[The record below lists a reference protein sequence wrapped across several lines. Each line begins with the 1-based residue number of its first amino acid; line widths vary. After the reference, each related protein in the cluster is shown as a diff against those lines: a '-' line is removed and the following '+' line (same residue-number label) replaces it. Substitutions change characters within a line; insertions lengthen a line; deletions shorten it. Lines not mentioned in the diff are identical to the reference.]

1 MSTSH
6 QLSKSNGNAAGAVA
20 VPPSHDVGIHGI
32 PVRKERPR
40 RASGFRGFSRIVK
53 SCGLNP
59 AFRGKVMTNGEMNP
73 VSLEQYR
80 RLAAALHHTQLER
93 GIKRAMVAS
102 AVAGEGKTLTA
113 LNLALTLSASYHR
126 RVLLIDADL
135 RCPRVHELLGVEN
148 ASGLND
154 ALTNTRQSRA
164 SLLAVSPRLSVLLA
178 GRPNPDP
185 MSALTSARMGQVL
198 NKAAESYDWVI
209 VDTPPVV
216 MLPDTSLLAAM
227 IEVAVLVIRA
237 GRTSCDLVDRA
248 IAALGRDRVLGVVLN
263 CVDEE
268 NLSEYASSP
277 YLGSSTGS
285 VVR

>member
-20 VPPSHDVGIHGI
+20 VPPSSDVGIRGI
-32 PVRKERPR
+32 PIRKEQPR

-164 SLLAVSPRLSVLLA
+164 SLLAVSPMLSVLPA

-185 MSALTSARMGQVL
+185 MGALTSERMTQVL

-209 VDTPPVV
+209 VDTAPVV

-248 IAALGRDRVLGVVLN
+248 IAALGRDHVLGVVLN